1 MHEKRRSWRRRRLGS
16 PLLPSQPP
24 SGVTAEGGG
33 KTNLKEPL
41 IPFSQSLLNGE
52 DEFGLE
58 TAK

>member
-16 PLLPSQPP
+16 PLLPSPP

-41 IPFSQSLLNGE
+41 IPFSQRLLNGE